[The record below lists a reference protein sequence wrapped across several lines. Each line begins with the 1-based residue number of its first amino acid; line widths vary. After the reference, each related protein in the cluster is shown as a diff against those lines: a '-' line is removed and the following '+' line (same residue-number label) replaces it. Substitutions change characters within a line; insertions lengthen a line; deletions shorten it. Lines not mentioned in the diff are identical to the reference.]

1 MRIAVLHADRCQPK
15 KCARE
20 CIKYC
25 PGVRMGEETIVFVDG
40 KPRISEELCT
50 GCGICVKKCPFE
62 AISIVGLPDE
72 LESGLVHQYGK
83 NGFRLFYLPYPT
95 ERSVTGIIGENGMG
109 KTTILKIFSGEII
122 PNLGKLDQE
131 SSEEN
136 VLEHYSGTQFYD
148 YFKRLY
154 EGSMKVVHKPQYVD
168 LLPKV
173 VKGKVREILEGI
185 DEKNMLDEISVKLD
199 LEKSL
204 NRDIK
209 EISGGELQS
218 VAIAAALLREADVYV
233 FDEPSS
239 YLDVKQ
245 RLKVAAVI
253 REMAEKKRVVVV
265 EHDLVVLDYLAD
277 YIYLL
282 YGKVGAYGVVS
293 HPRSV
298 REGINVYLEGYLK
311 EENIRF
317 RREPIRFEVKP
328 PPQVREG
335 EPLVK
340 FSNLKKKFSNFTLVV
355 EGGEM
360 YGGEVIGVLG
370 PNAIGK
376 TTFVKMLAGVIEMD
390 EGEVNR
396 EAKVSYK
403 PQYIKPEEG
412 ISVKRVL
419 EKVMSPFFEKEIFKP
434 LGLEQLSH
442 KNLEEL
448 SGGELQRVAVA
459 LCLGR
464 EADIYLLD
472 EPSAYLD
479 VEQRLRIAKII
490 RRVME
495 KKECAALVVDH
506 DLLFMD
512 YISDRLMIFY
522 GNPGRSGK
530 ATKPLEMREGMNRFL
545 GEVGITFRRDP
556 ETGRPRVNKPGS
568 IKDREQKARG
578 EYYYA

>member
-122 PNLGKLDQE
+122 PNFGRLDQE
-131 SSEEN
+131 SKEN

-154 EGSMKVVHKPQYVD
+154 EGSIRVVHKPQYVD

-185 DEKNMLDEISVKLD
+185 DEKNILDEISVKLD

-218 VAIAAALLREADVYV
+218 VAIVAALLREADVYV

-253 REMAEKKRVVVV
+253 REIAEKKRVVVV

-328 PPQVREG
+328 PPQIREG

-360 YGGEVIGVLG
+360 YRGEVIGVLG

-412 ISVKRVL
+412 ISVECVL

-522 GNPGRSGK
+522 GNPGSSGK

>member
-253 REMAEKKRVVVV
+253 REIAEKKRVVVV

>member
-40 KPRISEELCT
+40 KPRMSEELCT

-131 SSEEN
+131 SKEN

-154 EGSMKVVHKPQYVD
+154 EGSIKVVHKPQYVD

-253 REMAEKKRVVVV
+253 REIAEKKRVVVV

-277 YIYLL
+277 YVYLL